1 MRTRKSRVKQAL
13 CAGLCAALLAGNA
26 MPAMA
31 ADLCVG
37 KAQPAA
43 ETYNVMPSNVTQS
56 GPLTIESHLQAR
68 MGYTTAYYTVYIY
81 APSDVVGI
89 QINDMAVLDANAVK
103 LTGSVR
109 EVRPQTG
116 DFGSITVKVTLY
128 YANGSTYSSYETINV
143 NHWCVGT
150 HANPEHCTP

>member
-1 MRTRKSRVKQAL
+1 MKTRKSRVKQAL
-13 CAGLCAALLAGNA
+13 CAGLCAVLLAGNA

-37 KAQPAA
+37 KAQQAA
-43 ETYNVMPSNVTQS
+43 GTYDMSPNNLTYS
-56 GPLTIESHLQAR
+56 GPLTIETHLQAR

-128 YANGSTYSSYETINV
+128 YANGSTYSSYETIDV
-143 NHWCVGT
+143 SSWCPGNHV
-150 HANPEHCTP
+150 NPEHCTP